1 MCSSIKKFAAGS
13 FWLSKLVSVQYWAC
27 LSVDSSDGDTT
38 VSLFERQ
45 GGAGH
50 RSQLW
55 YRSCHCY
62 SLCRSELQVTTT
74 RHHCCINKAVF
85 RLSLVGRNLSA
96 LEATK
101 ARCVEQGCSLDN
113 VLIIKCDLRSE
124 LECQQAV
131 RKTTHFY
138 GGLTDLLL
146 INTAKLKFSKQ
157 YSKHKINIWS
167 QVLIFW

>member
-1 MCSSIKKFAAGS
+1 M
-13 FWLSKLVSVQYWAC
+13 LAC
-27 LSVDSSDGDTT
+27 PSVDNYGDTT
-38 VSLFERQ
+38 VSLSERQ

-62 SLCRSELQVTTT
+62 SLCRSELQVTSTSVVTT
-74 RHHCCINKAVF
+74 AVSTSSTRLTVF

-96 LEATK
+96 LEATR
-101 ARCVEQGCSLDN
+101 ARCVELGCCLDN

-138 GGLTDLLL
+138 GGLRD
-146 INTAKLKFSKQ
+146 FP
-157 YSKHKINIWS
+157 NIT
-167 QVLIFW
+167 LIFDLRA